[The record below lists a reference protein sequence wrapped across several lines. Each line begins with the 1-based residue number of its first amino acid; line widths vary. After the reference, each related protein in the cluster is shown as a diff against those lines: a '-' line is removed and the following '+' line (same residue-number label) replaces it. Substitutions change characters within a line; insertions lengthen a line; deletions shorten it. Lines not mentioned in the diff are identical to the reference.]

1 MNWSELIKRRANL
14 LLLITIFFISCESPK
29 NIGLDHPNPNGSIGV
44 FFEDSF
50 DLQPKTVLLDSM
62 PTSGSHIV
70 LVGEHSDPVF
80 GDIKANAFMDLS
92 PSFLVD
98 SSKITLTGTNQVFKS
113 LTLNLPLRYTY
124 GVDFSQTDDPQTI
137 EIYELKDT
145 LELGKTYINTD
156 VVEYDATR
164 LLGTV
169 TFKPKELIDTKAGAL
184 GVEITDTDYQQRIF
198 NATVG
203 RATLDE
209 FINQVKGIAIVYK
222 SGSSNAIL
230 GFDRTVASLN
240 MAYSAE
246 VDGQI
251 NNDLIYS
258 VFFSNEIN
266 RTNTVPVFNQIRS
279 TNRSSVLRAL
289 SNTTTEVEGTPI
301 LHTQAGTGV
310 VARIDLVDVLKLK
323 QKGEVSINKAEL
335 VFSPLLETVNNK
347 AHPIPSHLILI
358 QANGNNYDRL
368 PNGRSALWVNE
379 EVPNLDNFGRHLS
392 VYNSVFKHYT
402 YNITQQLQQVLNGSQ
417 GTQLFVVPSA
427 LTSDNNHTGAI
438 GGESVTRLMID
449 NQASSNRKIQL
460 KVFYTIVKQ

>member
-14 LLLITIFFISCESPK
+14 LLLITTFFISCESPK

-62 PTSGSHIV
+62 PTSGSYTM

-92 PSFLVD
+92 PSLLVD
-98 SSKITLTGTNQVFKS
+98 SSKITLTGTNQVFQS
-113 LTLNLPLRYTY
+113 LTLNLALNYTY
-124 GVDFSQTDDPQTI
+124 GVDLSQTDDPQTI
-137 EIYELKDT
+137 EVYELKDT
-145 LELGKTYINTD
+145 IDRSRSYTNADI
-156 VVEYDATR
+156 VEYDATR

-169 TFKPKELIDTKAGAL
+169 TFKPKELLDTKAGAL

-198 NATVG
+198 NAALG
-203 RATLDE
+203 RATVDE
-209 FINQVKGIAIVYK
+209 FTNQVKGLAIVYK
-222 SGSSNAIL
+222 SGSSSVVI
-230 GFDRTVASLN
+230 GFNRTLSSLN
-240 MAYSAE
+240 MAYLAE
-246 VDGQI
+246 VDQVI
-251 NNDLIYS
+251 NNQIYS
-258 VFFSNEIN
+258 VFFANSSNSN
-266 RTNTVPVFNQIRS
+266 YPAFNQIQS
-279 TNRSSVLRAL
+279 TNKQGVLRAL
-289 SNTTTEVEGTPI
+289 SNTTTEVEGTPT

-335 VFSPLLETVNNK
+335 VFSPLLETVNSK

-358 QANGNNYDRL
+358 QANGNNYNKL
-368 PNGRSALWVNE
+368 SNGLFDLWINE

-427 LTSDNNHTGAI
+427 LTNDNDITGAI
-438 GGESVTRLMID
+438 GGGSVTRLMID